1 MKRRKG
7 AEGKM
12 EAYEEKEGRKG
23 KQNKER
29 REDRMRKGA
38 LRHMG

>member
-1 MKRRKG
+1 MKRGKG
-7 AEGKM
+7 AQGKM
-12 EAYEEKEGRKG
+12 EAYKEKEGRNG